1 MNTLVCNRSEKVNAV
16 MRSSW
21 VDSFYW
27 ILDSPSTVLTHIW
40 PIIDLLPHAEI
51 PFHCHPSVNHYIE
64 YWKNAL
70 HCPWEP
76 ESELPQVLLSL
87 SDHTAENVQ
96 WRATEQEKHL
106 FYLTNKMLTCC
117 VSHGSWSHC
126 SCIPVFTAATES
138 VCVCPVRQLAVAN
151 ITLLVF
157 IL

>member
-1 MNTLVCNRSEKVNAV
+1 MNTLVYNRSEKVNAV
-16 MRSSW
+16 MTSSW

-27 ILDSPSTVLTHIW
+27 ILGSPSTVLTHIW

-76 ESELPQVLLSL
+76 ESELSQVLLSL

-106 FYLTNKMLTCC
+106 FCLSQIKCWLAVCLMDPGATAHAFL
-117 VSHGSWSHC
+117 C
-126 SCIPVFTAATES
+126 SLQQQK